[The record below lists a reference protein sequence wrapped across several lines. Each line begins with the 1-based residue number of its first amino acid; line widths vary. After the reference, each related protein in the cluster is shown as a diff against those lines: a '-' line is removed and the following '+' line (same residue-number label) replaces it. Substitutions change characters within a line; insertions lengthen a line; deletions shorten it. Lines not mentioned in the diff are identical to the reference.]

1 MSPLGHPPI
10 CRLLLATLSL
20 PLCVFLVIIFLKLIP
35 LPLLPVTL
43 ETMTTTGTT
52 STALP
57 LTATTIVSPVELPL
71 DLNSVGLLLL
81 LDKDFK
87 VLLKLPQRL
96 QLLVDIC

>member
-1 MSPLGHPPI
+1 
-10 CRLLLATLSL
+10 
-20 PLCVFLVIIFLKLIP
+20 
-35 LPLLPVTL
+35 
-43 ETMTTTGTT
+43 MTTTGTT